1 MVKKKQKPDGYLLT
15 KKVRHKFLVKVR
27 SFSVAKVSCMVDH
40 VKPTILDEKPD
51 IFILHTRTNDLR
63 SKKTASQIARYI
75 TELAMSLKDSHNS
88 VIASAIAPR
97 NDNLNN
103 KATEVKNRF
112 LRMCKER
119 KIVFVAHSEYTD
131 SSKYLNASKL
141 LLSHNGIKVFAENF
155 SVFLKKLN

>member
-1 MVKKKQKPDGYLLT
+1 MSMKLTIRDDKPD
-15 KKVRHKFLVKVR
+15 
-27 SFSVAKVSCMVDH
+27 H
-40 VKPTILDEKPD
+40 V
-51 IFILHTRTNDLR
+51 ILHTGRNDLR
-63 SKKTASQIARYI
+63 SKKTASQIARSI

-88 VIASAIAPR
+88 VIASVIAPR